1 MAIHFQGFGS
11 MYLVALQVGRP
22 ISRGIAHSPRTLE
35 LSTVQFDQGLFP
47 LPIVS
52 LRKLGPLAL
61 RLVVARAPWRA
72 NIQNRLGIL
81 CRQAYESVLVLVGSI
96 PPPSCD

>member
-22 ISRGIAHSPRTLE
+22 ISRGIIHSPRTLE
-35 LSTVQFDQGLFP
+35 LSTVQFDHGLFP

-52 LRKLGPLAL
+52 LVSLDPWHCGWWSRASLGEQTSK
-61 RLVVARAPWRA
+61 
-72 NIQNRLGIL
+72 I
-81 CRQAYESVLVLVGSI
+81 
-96 PPPSCD
+96 D